1 MADNTTP
8 ENPGRKQQAVD
19 SVDLTALVEQ
29 IKADRRRLKKLD
41 QRVIALEK
49 EIGELKKRADV
60 EIPEDVLL
68 AISAAVSAYLGNRGK
83 IKAVHFHR
91 HRTWAAQ
98 GRQAVQSRS
107 L

>member
-1 MADNTTP
+1 M
-8 ENPGRKQQAVD
+8 
-19 SVDLTALVEQ
+19 
-29 IKADRRRLKKLD
+29 IKADRKRLTKLD
-41 QRVIALEK
+41 RKIACLEA
-49 EIGELKKRADV
+49 EIAELKKRADV

-83 IKAVHFHR
+83 IKAVHFTR

-98 GRQAVQSRS
+98 GRQAVQSRK